1 MRTMRCW
8 IVASLVLGYAGCG
21 GLSGTYVGDVRLM
34 QGRTESSE
42 PGYALEEYRAKI
54 AAEGRTLS
62 LSRNGRFTWNTGS
75 VVLEGTWRIDGDRLI
90 IRDDTYDGR
99 RISAVMQEDRIW
111 AIGAGGELVYTGRYN
126 QYNLEAVYYPQ

>member
-8 IVASLVLGYAGCG
+8 IMASLVLGYAGCG
-21 GLSGTYVGDVRLM
+21 GGLPGTYVGDVRLM

-62 LSRNGRFTWNTGS
+62 LSRNGRLSFTK
-75 VVLEGTWRIDGDRLI
+75 
-90 IRDDTYDGR
+90 
-99 RISAVMQEDRIW
+99 
-111 AIGAGGELVYTGRYN
+111 
-126 QYNLEAVYYPQ
+126 